1 MTKLGKIIGTGLA
14 AVVAITAGPFATA
27 ASAAA
32 PLDACVL
39 NVQSGTTTCYT
50 SLATALA
57 TSRVGVQQV
66 IGGILF
72 EDRYRAGRSLAIE
85 IGNPCVTSQT
95 IDYQVNI
102 PLWFNDLTSSYEGYS
117 NCLVQVH
124 ETTNYG
130 GRSDGPRGY
139 RSNLSGILNDAASS
153 VRLW

>member
-14 AVVAITAGPFATA
+14 AAVAITAGPFATA
-27 ASAAA
+27 ASAAQM
-32 PLDACVL
+32 DDCVL
-39 NVQSGTTTCYT
+39 NVQSGKTTCYT
-50 SLATALA
+50 SLASALA
-57 TSRVGVQQV
+57 ATRGSAQQV

-124 ETTNYG
+124 ENTNYG
-130 GRSDGPRGY
+130 GRYDGPRGY
-139 RSNLSGILNDAASS
+139 QPNLSGILNDAASS